1 MTGVRRIAGLVAFGC
16 LVWAGPAA
24 ADPVTDWNAITLQ
37 VIGAAVPPRPGPSG
51 VLDLA
56 TVHVAVHDAVQAFEH
71 RFKPYGSHIRH
82 ASGSRTAA
90 VATAA
95 RDVLLAR
102 FAAQATFINDTY
114 DAYLSSRGL
123 ASNNPGVFVGQ
134 AAAADILALRANDG
148 SFPVPSEIFVGGTG
162 AGEWRP
168 TPSFQAGPPPSFAPM
183 AAPWLGAVE
192 PFTKKFAE
200 QFRPGPPPPLTSN
213 RYARDYNEVKGL
225 GARFDTALTTV
236 IRTPGQTDL
245 ANFYNDNLVAL
256 WHRTLQGIVLERGLN
271 LGDSARLFALASIA
285 SADAVMTAWDSKKF
299 FNFWRPLTA
308 IQEGNNDGNPRTA
321 GDPAWQPFINT
332 PPYSDYTSG
341 ANNLSGSITRVLQLF
356 FRTDRMAF
364 SVRSNNASA
373 VLNPRPYL
381 RFSAVADDMVEVR
394 IYQGIHFRTADVTGR
409 RQGRM
414 VASQAFR
421 HFLRPVHDHDRD
433 DDGDDDDDQGDDD
446 DHGDGGHGGRD
457 RRE

>member
-1 MTGVRRIAGLVAFGC
+1 MNKLRGTVGALLCSCLALAAPAG
-16 LVWAGPAA
+16 
-24 ADPVTDWNAITLQ
+24 ADPVVDWNAITLQ
-37 VIGAAVPPRPGPSG
+37 VVGAAGPLRPGPSG

-71 RFKPYGSHIRH
+71 RFEPYHARIRH

-90 VATAA
+90 VAKAA
-95 RDVLLAR
+95 HDVLHAR
-102 FAAQATFINDTY
+102 FAAQRTFIDETY
-114 DAYLSSRGL
+114 GTYLSSRGIDT
-123 ASNNPGVFVGQ
+123 NDPGVFVGQ

-148 SFPVPSEIFVGGTG
+148 SFPVPSEVFVGGTG

-168 TPSFQAGPPPSFAPM
+168 TPSFQAGAPPSFAPM

-213 RYARDYNEVKGL
+213 RYARDFNEVKGL

-236 IRTPGQTDL
+236 TRTPGQTEL

-256 WHRTLQGIVLERGLN
+256 WHRTLQGIALERGLN

-285 SADAVMTAWDSKKF
+285 SADAVMTAWDSKRF

-308 IQEGNNDGNPRTA
+308 IQEGNNDGNPKTA

-356 FRTDRMAF
+356 FKTDRMAF

-373 VLNPRPYL
+373 VLNPRPYQ
-381 RFSAVADDMVEVR
+381 RFSDVADDMVEVR
-394 IYQGIHFRTADVTGR
+394 IYHGIHFRTADVVGR
-409 RQGRM
+409 RQGRL

-433 DDGDDDDDQGDDD
+433 DGDDDD
-446 DHGDGGHGGRD
+446 DHGDDDDRDDGGHRD
-457 RRE
+457 RDRS